1 MMEMHYTRAVPTR
14 DCHAIVYAHRLTRQ
28 DAVGSWLD
36 ERHFVLCMCGET
48 HIARIGSWVVWHPLS
63 VEFEL
68 VPDDEFNERF
78 TLYENLPPNVRA
90 LADKHPCYD
99 DWVDMENGVQTG
111 KRQ

>member
-1 MMEMHYTRAVPTR
+1 MMGMHYTRAVPTR
-14 DCHAIVYAHRLTRQ
+14 NCHAIVYAHRLTRK
-28 DAVGSWLD
+28 DAVGPLLD
-36 ERHFVLCMCGET
+36 EKYFVLHMCGET
-48 HIARIGSWVVWHPLS
+48 HIARIGSWIVWHPLS

-68 VPDDEFNERF
+68 MPDDEFNERY

-90 LADKHPCYD
+90 LADRHPCYD